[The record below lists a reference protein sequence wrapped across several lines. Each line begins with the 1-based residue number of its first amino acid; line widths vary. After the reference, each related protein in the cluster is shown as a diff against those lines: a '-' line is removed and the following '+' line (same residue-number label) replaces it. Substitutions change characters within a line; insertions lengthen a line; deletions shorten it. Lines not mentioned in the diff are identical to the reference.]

1 VIRLNRALSTL
12 LLEFYAPYYNN
23 LTITITQLNYLLLY
37 YYKTYAPYLYLL
49 RYLAPCFC
57 PVHPVPRAVHKRAH
71 THTCTRTH
79 AHMHALT
86 HTHTHTPNGVYS
98 GCGLDATHA
107 KQTRTHAHTHTS
119 ARAHTHACTH
129 VHMHTNTRTHTHIH
143 LTEYTQVAGQWS
155 KKTRNKVYS
164 RCRLMM
170 TCTKHTHT
178 YIHTHTHTHLTECN
192 QGRINGVTRTPQ
204 DEKSEHLSEY
214 AQGA

>member
-1 VIRLNRALSTL
+1 MIRLNRALSTL

-23 LTITITQLNYLLLY
+23 LTTTITQFNYLLLY

-107 KQTRTHAHTHTS
+107 KQTRMHTHTQ
-119 ARAHTHACTH
+119 ARAPTHTRARTCTCTRTH
-129 VHMHTNTRTHTHIH
+129 VHIRT
-143 LTEYTQVAGQWS
+143 YT
-155 KKTRNKVYS
+155 
-164 RCRLMM
+164 
-170 TCTKHTHT
+170 
-178 YIHTHTHTHLTECN
+178 
-192 QGRINGVTRTPQ
+192 
-204 DEKSEHLSEY
+204 
-214 AQGA
+214 